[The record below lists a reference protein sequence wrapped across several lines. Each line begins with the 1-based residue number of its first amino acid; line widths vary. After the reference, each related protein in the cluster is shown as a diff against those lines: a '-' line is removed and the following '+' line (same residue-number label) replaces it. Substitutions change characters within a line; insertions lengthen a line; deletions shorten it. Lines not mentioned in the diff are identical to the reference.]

1 MFSLDAL
8 LERQAISEPPD
19 DGAGPAEAVL
29 AGELARRV
37 RAAVTGLPAGQRQAA
52 EAYYLS
58 GLTQAEAAGQLG
70 IPAGAVKTRL
80 HKARTALRGSL
91 PDYQPERMKAMTE
104 ADQAMIP
111 VTISGVFQGPAD
123 GTTGPMRPEYVIVL
137 TENGG
142 DGQMCIGV
150 GRAEATALALSLA
163 STELPRPMTYQF
175 TAALLAGAGGA
186 LREVRITSLT
196 SEVFYPQAILEN
208 SAAIDA
214 RPSDALNLAAISG
227 APVLAAA
234 SLLPSAGSPQ
244 LGGPEAVPA
253 RAAALGSAPVTVPG
267 GVVE

>member
-1 MFSLDAL
+1 
-8 LERQAISEPPD
+8 
-19 DGAGPAEAVL
+19 
-29 AGELARRV
+29 
-37 RAAVTGLPAGQRQAA
+37 
-52 EAYYLS
+52 
-58 GLTQAEAAGQLG
+58 
-70 IPAGAVKTRL
+70 
-80 HKARTALRGSL
+80 
-91 PDYQPERMKAMTE
+91 
-104 ADQAMIP
+104 
-111 VTISGVFQGPAD
+111 
-123 GTTGPMRPEYVIVL
+123 MRPEYVIVL

-142 DGQMCIGV
+142 DGQMWIGV

-196 SEVFYPQAILEN
+196 SEVFYARAILEN

-244 LGGPEAVPA
+244 LPADLKPYQPEPPPWVSTGDGAGRRRRVIGWNSA
-253 RAAALGSAPVTVPG
+253 TTAACSGDKPWTRPRK
-267 GVVE
+267 